1 MMMTIGEGQSGWML
15 LDVIRQSECKVASD
29 GRKPT
34 FYLMKMGGTKGGRL
48 SRRFM
53 GIGGGGQLTQSI
65 KTLAE
70 NVTGKST
77 NTIRGMVCVCVMKI
91 KIR

>member
-1 MMMTIGEGQSGWML
+1 M
-15 LDVIRQSECKVASD
+15 ASD

-53 GIGGGGQLTQSI
+53 GIGGGGAAHPINKNLSRKRNREI
-65 KTLAE
+65 HKY
-70 NVTGKST
+70 NTGD
-77 NTIRGMVCVCVMKI
+77 GVCVCDENKNSMKFFGGFAT
-91 KIR
+91 

>member
-1 MMMTIGEGQSGWML
+1 
-15 LDVIRQSECKVASD
+15 
-29 GRKPT
+29 
-34 FYLMKMGGTKGGRL
+34 MKMGGTKGGRL

-77 NTIRGMVCVCVMKI
+77 NTIRGMVCVCVIKI
-91 KIR
+91 KIRWNFLVDLLLKGYQKSEVTRVGSNVLKTDQ